1 MRRGWQLSL
10 TILLGFLVPVGFLYS
25 QDAPEEESTLVP
37 AQTNSVTSS
46 VAGDN
51 GLVDAQS
58 FKQSRLTRDET
69 EARADRRSLLLTTGE
84 DKVVDLDFDV
94 EGDKYIS
101 TGNPGVVVVQVIS
114 VAGTKRQLVFKP
126 LKSGETTVTIRDAEG
141 SMKLIFRVLV
151 SGSNLEQRAAEIR
164 SLLLDIDGL
173 DINIVGQKIV
183 IDGEV
188 LVPNDYARM
197 LAVIQDKSYADLI
210 INLASISPVALQY
223 LAKKIQED
231 IVAFAQAVKTRVVNG
246 VIFLEG
252 TVDDAGHS
260 KRAEEVAKLY
270 LPDVKPG
277 NPLLARDGSA
287 VALPARPLV
296 QNFIVVN
303 PAPPK
308 KQDKLV
314 RVTVHF
320 VELSKDYN
328 KVFGF
333 KWEPGFTAA
342 PQISVGQPSISADGT
357 TAATSGASFSATLS
371 NLFPRLQSAQSA
383 GYARVLKTG
392 TLLTRSG
399 QAANLREETEFPI
412 TVIGGNGQ
420 ATSTSKPVGLSV
432 AVTPQI
438 LGQSGDIQLDLK
450 LNQTNLVGR
459 APAAGSAPVTA
470 AHAVETKLYV
480 KNNESAAIVGVT
492 SGEVLT
498 QFNRDDPAAGTFAEG
513 TQPLFSLL
521 RSKQYVKKRSQFVI
535 FVTPQIVE
543 NASEGTE
550 DLKKN
555 FRVKVK

>member
-1 MRRGWQLSL
+1 MKTLTALWMILALFVSEALAQAPLSQSG
-10 TILLGFLVPVGFLYS
+10 IPAVV
-25 QDAPEEESTLVP
+25 APEQEATSIVP
-37 AQTNSVTSS
+37 EK
-46 VAGDN
+46 
-51 GLVDAQS
+51 
-58 FKQSRLTRDET
+58 FKQSKLTRDET
-69 EARADRRSLLLTTGE
+69 EAKADRRSLLLTTGE

-94 EGDKYIS
+94 AGEKFIS
-101 TGNPGVVVVQVIS
+101 TGNPQVVVVQVIS
-114 VAGTKRQLVFKP
+114 VAGSRKQLVFKP
-126 LKSGETTVTIRDAEG
+126 LKSGETTVAIRDEEG
-141 SMKLIFRVLV
+141 SLKLIFRVIV
-151 SGSNLEQRAAEIR
+151 SGSNLEERVGEIKA
-164 SLLLDIDGL
+164 LLQDIDG
-173 DINIVGQKIV
+173 IEIKIVGQKVV

-188 LVPNDYARM
+188 LVPNDYSRM
-197 LAVIQDKSYADLI
+197 LAVIQDKAYADLI
-210 INLASISPVALQY
+210 INLTSLSTVGLQY
-223 LAKKIQED
+223 MAKRIQED
-231 IVAFAQAVKTRVVNG
+231 VQTFAPNVKTRVVNG

-252 TVDDAGHS
+252 TVDDAGH
-260 KRAEEVAKLY
+260 KTRAEEVTKLY
-270 LPDVKPG
+270 LPEVKLQPQ
-277 NPLLARDGSA
+277 LLVRDGSA
-287 VALPARPLV
+287 VANV
-296 QNFIVVN
+296 QRSPFVNFIVVN

-342 PQISVGQPSISADGT
+342 PEISVGQPAASADGT
-357 TAATSGASFSATLS
+357 TVASSGASFSATLS

-399 QAANLREETEFPI
+399 QPANLTEQTEFPI
-412 TVIGGNGQ
+412 TVISGNGQ
-420 ATSTSKPVGLSV
+420 ATSSSKPVGLSV

-438 LGQSGDIQLDLK
+438 LGQSEDIQLDLK

-459 APAAGSAPVTA
+459 APSAGAAPITA
-470 AHAVETKLYV
+470 AHTVDTKLYV
-480 KNNESAAIVGVT
+480 KNNESAAVVGVT

-498 QFNRDDPAAGTFAEG
+498 QFNRDDPSTGSFSEG
-513 TQPLFSLL
+513 TLPLFSLL

-543 NASEGTE
+543 NASEGTD